1 MGKFIVEQIFER
13 VCRYYVFIFLCL
25 YGVGKIAGGQFYRKG
40 ALPEA
45 VADIPLSQA
54 SAFDIAWTF
63 MGYSFAYILFIGVSQ
78 IIGAFMLLFN
88 RTKLLGTAIL
98 IPIMLNI
105 VVFDII
111 FLDKKG
117 ALVNATLYFLMLLYI
132 LYANRGRV
140 IGAFQALV
148 GLHEQKEYQLS
159 AKEKWFSLGIVLT
172 IMALIFVIDQTLVNL
187 VGH

>member
-1 MGKFIVEQIFER
+1 MRKLNIEQLFEH

-25 YGVGKIAGGQFYRKG
+25 YGFGKIAGGQFYRKG
-40 ALPEA
+40 ALPEV

-105 VVFDII
+105 IVFDII

-132 LYANRGRV
+132 LYANRERV

-148 GLHEQKEYQLS
+148 GLHEQKRMKRS
-159 AKEKWFSLGIVLT
+159 AKEQWFQLGIVLA
-172 IMALIFVIDQTLVNL
+172 IMALLFVMDQTLVSL